1 MKKNI
6 REIKWHMITHR
17 NASLHQDNLAENTGK
32 SIYTEET
39 ISIIDDRSWC
49 KRETPNYYTHTKQ
62 WINMFFF
69 KLIILIKHEIVF
81 FIEMKLI
88 NDITLPKDQL
98 QMFSSFF
105 WMTWFIYSVT
115 LFTSQLIFY

>member
-1 MKKNI
+1 
-6 REIKWHMITHR
+6 
-17 NASLHQDNLAENTGK
+17 
-32 SIYTEET
+32 
-39 ISIIDDRSWC
+39 
-49 KRETPNYYTHTKQ
+49 
-62 WINMFFF
+62 MFFF